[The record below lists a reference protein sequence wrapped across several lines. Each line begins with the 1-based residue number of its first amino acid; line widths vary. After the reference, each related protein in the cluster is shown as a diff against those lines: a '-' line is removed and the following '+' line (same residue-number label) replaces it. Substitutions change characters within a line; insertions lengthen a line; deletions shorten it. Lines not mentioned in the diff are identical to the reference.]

1 MEICYFHISMKRTPS
16 KSVASNT
23 PPQLDETTL
32 VAEIKALQRQLPG
45 ATALPSTRALGLKF
59 GCANTTVF
67 RTLMILVAEGVL
79 WQHPVNG
86 RFYPITAQASLE
98 RPKPVACLIR
108 RVELRSALYREFL
121 EGISTGCGK
130 ERRTMLLWHD
140 ELLVN
145 HPDLNSPPSFA
156 PADEQRAILK
166 DFLNHHG
173 GSSGGYILDH
183 IWDDEALRQVSRKL
197 QPAVLLYR
205 RAPAELNIGNVY
217 ADFPA
222 AAMLAI
228 THLLAKGYNKI
239 IPVVPFGGDPAVEEF
254 LTQLESTVDLLGCW
268 DKLTPR
274 LPADT
279 SVISKSLRRNSRA
292 ALIVPEDHAAIRL
305 SAALRSEGWNLPAEA
320 GVLSIMGTSVSINA
334 GISRL
339 RFDFREMGSKA
350 VALLRQGSTQSI
362 SMPGILEPGNTT

>member
-1 MEICYFHISMKRTPS
+1 MKKTLS
-16 KSVASNT
+16 KSASSN
-23 PPQLDETTL
+23 PPSEVDETTL
-32 VAEIKALQRQLPG
+32 LDEIIALKSQLPG
-45 ATALPSTRALGLKF
+45 ATALPSTRALGLKL
-59 GCANTTVF
+59 GCANTTIF
-67 RTLMILVAEGVL
+67 RTLMRLVAEGVL

-86 RFYPITAQASLE
+86 RFYPISARASLE
-98 RPKPVACLIR
+98 RPKPLACLIR

-156 PADEQRAILK
+156 LPPEQKAILK

-173 GSSGGYILDH
+173 ESSGGYILDH

-205 RAPAELNIGNVY
+205 RAPADLNIRNVY

-228 THLLAKGYNKI
+228 THLLGKGFNKI
-239 IPVVPFGGDPAVEEF
+239 IPVQPFGGDPAVEEF

-274 LPADT
+274 VPADMG
-279 SVISKSLRRNSRA
+279 VISESLKRNTRA
-292 ALIVPEDHAAIRL
+292 ALIVPEDHVAVRL
-305 SAALRSEGWNLPAEA
+305 CAELRAEGWNLPADA
-320 GVLSIMGTSVSINA
+320 GVFCVMGTSVSDNT

-339 RFDFREMGSKA
+339 RFDFREMGAKA
-350 VALLRQGSTQSI
+350 VSLLRQGTPQSI
-362 SMPGILEPGNTT
+362 SMTGILEPGNTT